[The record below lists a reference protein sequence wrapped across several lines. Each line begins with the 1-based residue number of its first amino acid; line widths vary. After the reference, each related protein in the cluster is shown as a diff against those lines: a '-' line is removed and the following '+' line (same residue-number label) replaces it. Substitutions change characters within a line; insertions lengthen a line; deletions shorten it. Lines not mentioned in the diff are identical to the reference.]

1 MSSAALAVTLTQ
13 TIPLW
18 IGVKKGLSIE
28 KVLEG
33 LPKDSE
39 NRSAC
44 QSVLYTAVRQRALLQ
59 KLSSDLISRA
69 PADDVL
75 ALIELALGLLS
86 EGKEKPFTVVNEAV
100 AAAKHSR
107 KMVKAANFV
116 NAILRRF
123 GREKTELLVKAEKQ
137 PTVRFNAPDWWI
149 RRYEAVFGE
158 QTPEIFALQQKHP
171 PMTLRVNTGKTSV
184 EEAQAKLEKAGI
196 PAERVG
202 KFGLILLSPRPV
214 KDVPGFLEGEV
225 SVQDAGSQLA
235 AELLDAKEG
244 MRVLDACAA
253 PGGKTAHCL
262 ELADVDMTALEID
275 PKRASRITE
284 NLDRLGLKAKVTVA
298 DAGDPKKW
306 WDGRPFERIL
316 LDAPC
321 TASGIVRRH
330 PDIPWSRKPEDI
342 AKLARTQGKLLETMW
357 PLLANNGRIL
367 YAVCSVFPEE
377 GPRGIEAFCARHP
390 DAKLIPIGPEGENL
404 LSLSPAEGPE
414 TPGSVWPA
422 THDGFFYALLEK
434 I

>member
-1 MSSAALAVTLTQ
+1 
-13 TIPLW
+13 
-18 IGVKKGLSIE
+18 
-28 KVLEG
+28 
-33 LPKDSE
+33 
-39 NRSAC
+39 
-44 QSVLYTAVRQRALLQ
+44 
-59 KLSSDLISRA
+59 
-69 PADDVL
+69 
-75 ALIELALGLLS
+75 LS

-107 KMVKAANFV
+107 KMMKAANFV

-123 GREKTELLVKAEKQ
+123 GREKTELLAKAEKQ

-158 QTPEIFALQQKHP
+158 QAPEIFALQQKHP
-171 PMTLRVNTGKTSV
+171 PMTLRVNTRKVSV
-184 EEAQAKLEKAGI
+184 EEAKAKLEKARI
-196 PAERVG
+196 PTERVG
-202 KFGLILLSPRPV
+202 KFGLILLSPKPV
-214 KDVPGFLEGEV
+214 KDVPGFTEGEV

-235 AELLDAKEG
+235 AELLDAKKG

-253 PGGKTAHCL
+253 PGGKTAHIL
-262 ELADVDMTALEID
+262 ELAEVDMTALEID

-284 NLDRLGLKAKVTVA
+284 NLDRLGLKAKVAVA
-298 DAGDPKKW
+298 DAGEPKKW

-342 AKLARTQGKLLETMW
+342 GKLARTQGKLLETMW

-377 GPRGIEAFCARHP
+377 GPRGIEGFCARHP
-390 DAKLIPIGPEGENL
+390 DAKLIPIGPKGEKL
-404 LSLSPAEGPE
+404 LSLAPAESLQDSD
-414 TPGSVWPA
+414 SVWPA

>member
-1 MSSAALAVTLTQ
+1 
-13 TIPLW
+13 
-18 IGVKKGLSIE
+18 
-28 KVLEG
+28 
-33 LPKDSE
+33 
-39 NRSAC
+39 
-44 QSVLYTAVRQRALLQ
+44 
-59 KLSSDLISRA
+59 
-69 PADDVL
+69 
-75 ALIELALGLLS
+75 
-86 EGKEKPFTVVNEAV
+86 
-100 AAAKHSR
+100 
-107 KMVKAANFV
+107 
-116 NAILRRF
+116 
-123 GREKTELLVKAEKQ
+123 
-137 PTVRFNAPDWWI
+137 
-149 RRYEAVFGE
+149 
-158 QTPEIFALQQKHP
+158 
-171 PMTLRVNTGKTSV
+171 MTLRVNTGKTSV

-253 PGGKTAHCL
+253 PGGKTAHSL

-330 PDIPWSRKPEDI
+330 PDIPWSRK
-342 AKLARTQGKLLETMW
+342 ARRYCQTCCGLRGASGNHVAPLGK
-357 PLLANNGRIL
+357 
-367 YAVCSVFPEE
+367 
-377 GPRGIEAFCARHP
+377 
-390 DAKLIPIGPEGENL
+390 
-404 LSLSPAEGPE
+404 
-414 TPGSVWPA
+414 
-422 THDGFFYALLEK
+422 
-434 I
+434 

>member
-1 MSSAALAVTLTQ
+1 MSSASLAVTLTQ

-107 KMVKAANFV
+107 KMMKAANFV

-123 GREKTELLVKAEKQ
+123 GREKTELLAKAEKQ

-158 QTPEIFALQQKHP
+158 QAPEIFALQQKHP
-171 PMTLRVNTGKTSV
+171 PMTLRVNTRKVSV
-184 EEAQAKLEKAGI
+184 EEAKAKLEKARI
-196 PAERVG
+196 PTERVG
-202 KFGLILLSPRPV
+202 KFGLILLSPKPV
-214 KDVPGFLEGEV
+214 KDVPGFTEGEV

-235 AELLDAKEG
+235 AELLDAKKG

-253 PGGKTAHCL
+253 PGGKTAHIL
-262 ELADVDMTALEID
+262 ELAEVDVTALEID

-284 NLDRLGLKAKVTVA
+284 NLDRLGLKAKVAVA
-298 DAGDPKKW
+298 DAGEPKKW

-342 AKLARTQGKLLETMW
+342 GKLARTQEKLLETMW

-377 GPRGIEAFCARHP
+377 GPRGIEGFCARHP
-390 DAKLIPIGPEGENL
+390 DAKLIPIGPKGEKL
-404 LSLSPAEGPE
+404 LSLAPAESLQDSD
-414 TPGSVWPA
+414 SVWPA

>member
-1 MSSAALAVTLTQ
+1 M
-13 TIPLW
+13 
-18 IGVKKGLSIE
+18 
-28 KVLEG
+28 
-33 LPKDSE
+33 
-39 NRSAC
+39 
-44 QSVLYTAVRQRALLQ
+44 
-59 KLSSDLISRA
+59 
-69 PADDVL
+69 
-75 ALIELALGLLS
+75 
-86 EGKEKPFTVVNEAV
+86 
-100 AAAKHSR
+100 
-107 KMVKAANFV
+107 
-116 NAILRRF
+116 
-123 GREKTELLVKAEKQ
+123 
-137 PTVRFNAPDWWI
+137 
-149 RRYEAVFGE
+149 
-158 QTPEIFALQQKHP
+158 
-171 PMTLRVNTGKTSV
+171 
-184 EEAQAKLEKAGI
+184 
-196 PAERVG
+196 
-202 KFGLILLSPRPV
+202 
-214 KDVPGFLEGEV
+214 
-225 SVQDAGSQLA
+225 
-235 AELLDAKEG
+235 
-244 MRVLDACAA
+244 
-253 PGGKTAHCL
+253 
-262 ELADVDMTALEID
+262 DMTALEID